1 MNFFI
6 YNTSTMGAGKIYWL
20 VAKSAYHFDM

>member
-1 MNFFI
+1 
-6 YNTSTMGAGKIYWL
+6 MGAGKIYWL